1 MKKLSVFVISLF
13 TFGCV
18 SVEQIEKE
26 FAEIRQDN
34 ELRQSSMT
42 LESVNDCISVS
53 GSGDEM
59 TETYRFS
66 TQDCYA
72 AIDPY
77 YKSVKGDYFIRANK
91 SKESG
96 TTLYQVYAV
105 LFSPGWSY
113 PYSATYLKPLK
124 NAEQELV
131 RVDTNRIHTDVECSY
146 GLCIHEEHYTFPLNS
161 SYLKSLS
168 DNYKNI
174 ISNDSQQKMRIFR
187 KAQGDVDFVFNIN
200 ELVGIYR
207 KVEAFQ

>member
-53 GSGDEM
+53 GGGDEM

-72 AIDPY
+72 AIDHY

-131 RVDTNRIHTDVECSY
+131 SVDTNRIHTDVECSY